1 MKKDRFILIKVKE
14 DYIEYLRKYDSKVQ
28 INSSD
33 AKKDNKPFV
42 GVLFEID
49 KIEYFVPISSN
60 KKDKLYKM
68 FDTYVETNKKPIDM
82 FFIEEIQN
90 GKRTLLSVLNL
101 NNMIPINEKAK
112 ITYNI
117 EDDKDYSLLVKEIAY
132 CNKHREE
139 IKRDS
144 KKIYN
149 AVKKHTWAS
158 LEKRCCN
165 FSLLEEKSREYTN
178 INNQRTKLKSIY
190 DDFDIEK

>member
-14 DYIEYLRKYDSKVQ
+14 YYIEYLRKYDSKVQ

-68 FDTYVETNKKPIDM
+68 FGTYVETNKKPIDM

-178 INNQRTKLKSIY
+178 ISNQRTKLKSIY

>member
-1 MKKDRFILIKVKE
+1 
-14 DYIEYLRKYDSKVQ
+14 
-28 INSSD
+28 
-33 AKKDNKPFV
+33 
-42 GVLFEID
+42 
-49 KIEYFVPISSN
+49 
-60 KKDKLYKM
+60 
-68 FDTYVETNKKPIDM
+68 
-82 FFIEEIQN
+82 
-90 GKRTLLSVLNL
+90 
-101 NNMIPINEKAK
+101 MIPINEKAK

-178 INNQRTKLKSIY
+178 ISNQRTKLKSIY

>member
-149 AVKKHTWAS
+149 AVKKHT
-158 LEKRCCN
+158 
-165 FSLLEEKSREYTN
+165 
-178 INNQRTKLKSIY
+178 
-190 DDFDIEK
+190 

>member
-144 KKIYN
+144 
-149 AVKKHTWAS
+149 
-158 LEKRCCN
+158 
-165 FSLLEEKSREYTN
+165 
-178 INNQRTKLKSIY
+178 
-190 DDFDIEK
+190 

>member
-178 INNQRTKLKSIY
+178 ISNQRTKLKSIY

>member
-68 FDTYVETNKKPIDM
+68 FGTYVETNKKPIDM

-178 INNQRTKLKSIY
+178 ISNQRTKLKSIY